1 MTSQAQRLNALLE
14 LVADRGSVS
23 NAEIAE
29 ELGISE
35 ATTRRYLQLLADQ
48 RMLTRT
54 RGGATALGSGF
65 EWPLQ
70 FRADRQTDQKLRIAE
85 AALECVSIG
94 DSVGLNGGTTT
105 IEIARALGR
114 STRLGADASEPGVT
128 VVTNALNIGYEL
140 SVRSGVRVVVT
151 GGVARRQS
159 FELIGSLVDS
169 ALASLTLDLAIL
181 GIDGIDPRFGVTTVH
196 DFEAHVSTR
205 MRRAAKRVMVVA
217 DSTKLGRVAFARV
230 CALDEID
237 ILVTDAP
244 PTGDIAAALTEAQ
257 VEVVVADGRAVDR
270 A

>member
-14 LVADRGSVS
+14 LVTDRGSVS
-23 NAEIAE
+23 NTEIAA

-70 FRADRQTDQKLRIAE
+70 LRADRRADEKSRIAE
-85 AALECVSIG
+85 AALEFVSIG
-94 DSVGLNGGTTT
+94 DSIGLNGGSTTT
-105 IEIARALGR
+105 EIARALGR
-114 STRLGADASEPGVT
+114 SARLEADASEPGVT

-140 SVRSGVRVVVT
+140 SMRSGVRVVVT

-181 GIDGIDPRFGVTTVH
+181 GVDGVDPRFGVTTVH
-196 DFEAHVSTR
+196 DFEAHVSTQL
-205 MRRAAKRVMVVA
+205 RRAAKRVMVVA

-230 CALDEID
+230 CAIDEID
-237 ILVTDAP
+237 ILVTDAH
-244 PTGDIAAALTEAQ
+244 PTGEVAAALAAAP
-257 VEVVVADGRAVDR
+257 VEVVVAEPRAIDR
-270 A
+270 L